1 MNKKPKT
8 IGIHWLTV
16 GGKLLLGVALASN
29 CFIGALLLV
38 NHRATTRIDGM
49 MAEVLAIREG
59 VDAHLRQTIVR
70 LQQEF
75 VALPALFAGD
85 PKTAVLEQ
93 VERKFQ
99 VRQRER
105 LSGRDSYASLYSRA
119 EKRDLANGRMIA
131 GIENG
136 ILLLTQGL
144 FDDQGA
150 FTAAIE
156 RLHLASHQPEMD
168 LEGLRALI
176 ESSSNQVGSPAVLE
190 EKIGQLRGLA
200 ADKSIEAEN
209 SRIEILGYID
219 DIKLREQRMGEASRQ
234 QRRFS
239 LTVGLAAIAANIL
252 VLFFLTRS
260 IVEKPLHRLT
270 SIVEALSTGQYP
282 EIPWQGRRDQIGV
295 LCAAIGRFR
304 DALLA
309 LKGAEER
316 QAEDRQRIE
325 GLVRT
330 MTVAIRQLNDRA
342 GQMAAMSHS
351 LQELAGMTRQESA
364 NVAGLASDTAR
375 RTEEVGSSS
384 RKISTVADAIHRE
397 LAVQNR
403 EETQIQ
409 DEIEQAR
416 RKLDSL
422 SRSVAEIDGIV
433 VAVHAITDQ
442 TKILAI
448 NATIEAVK
456 AGEHGR
462 GFAVV
467 ADEVKKLSQS
477 TAHATRDVLEK
488 IGAINATCR
497 FFIDSF
503 DALDSGAERLKQ
515 VTATIGQ
522 AVGGQRE
529 LTGAIVRL
537 AEATG
542 ENTRE
547 VSTRIT
553 EVNGAAAE
561 VLQLA
566 DDARRYAEEIATH
579 LGDLLSGSVRDLET
593 MSTGDAAPAAAPV
606 ARIDGCPAPARE
618 PSSREKKPP
627 TTRRSWSFR
636 PQGRNLGI
644 SPCGRNDGSE
654 VST

>member
-1 MNKKPKT
+1 MNKKKQT
-8 IGIHWLTV
+8 SGTHWLTV
-16 GGKLLLGVALASN
+16 GFKLLLGVALASN

-38 NHRATTRIDGM
+38 NHRATAHLETM
-49 MAEVLAIREG
+49 MADVLAIREG
-59 VDAHLRQTIVR
+59 VDANLRQTIAR
-70 LQQEF
+70 LQKEF

-85 PKTAVLEQ
+85 PKTTVLEQ
-93 VERKFQ
+93 VERKYQ

-105 LSGRDSYASLYSRA
+105 LSGRDSYGSLYSRTD
-119 EKRDLANGRMIA
+119 KRDLANGRMIA

-136 ILLLTQGL
+136 DLLLTHGL
-144 FDDQGA
+144 VDGQGA
-150 FTAAIE
+150 FTSEIE
-156 RLHLASHQPEMD
+156 RLHLASSQPEAD

-176 ESSSNQVGSPAVLE
+176 ESSQNQANSVAVLE

-200 ADKSIEAEN
+200 ADKSIEAEK

-219 DIKLREQRMGEASRQ
+219 DINLKEQRMHEASRQ

-239 LTVGLAAIAANIL
+239 LTVGLAAIAANIV
-252 VLFFLTRS
+252 VLFFLTRN

-270 SIVEALSTGQYP
+270 TIIEALSAGRYP
-282 EIPWQGRRDQIGV
+282 EIPWPGRRDQIGV
-295 LCAAIGRFR
+295 LSAAIGRFR
-304 DALLA
+304 EALLA
-309 LKGAEER
+309 LKEAEER
-316 QAEDRQRIE
+316 RAQDRQRIE
-325 GLVRT
+325 GLVHT
-330 MTVAIRQLNDRA
+330 MTVAIHQLNDRA

-351 LQELAGMTRQESA
+351 LQELAGITQQESA
-364 NVAGLASDTAR
+364 NVAGLASDTAG

-384 RKISTVADAIHRE
+384 RKISTVVDAIHRE

-403 EETQIQ
+403 EEAKIQ
-409 DEIEQAR
+409 GEIEQVR
-416 RKLDSL
+416 KKLDGL
-422 SRSVAEIDGIV
+422 SHSVAEIDSIV

-488 IGAINATCR
+488 IETINATCR
-497 FFIDSF
+497 SFIESF

-515 VTATIGQ
+515 VTAMIEQ

-529 LTGAIVRL
+529 LTGAIVCL

-542 ENTRE
+542 ENTKE

-553 EVNGAAAE
+553 EVNGAAAG

-566 DDARRYAEEIATH
+566 ADARRYAEEIAMD
-579 LGDLLSGSVRDLET
+579 LGDLMSGSVRDLEA
-593 MSTGDAAPAAAPV
+593 MSLGAAALPEAPAAL
-606 ARIDGCPAPARE
+606 PATGAAA
-618 PSSREKKPP
+618 SRC
-627 TTRRSWSFR
+627 TGR
-636 PQGRNLGI
+636 QGN
-644 SPCGRNDGSE
+644 P
-654 VST
+654 